1 MTDNK
6 IFELSCNKK
15 KEIKQDFVKENITTA
30 PNSNSKQLSSNEK
43 NVKIKKIF
51 SIKKQ
56 KKIESTR
63 DEHLRRYTITFFKN
77 FTIIFLR
84 KNFPDIK
91 ISLKNYKIIIENIP
105 QFIEILTNQLLTLL
119 LGKNSLSGKNNNDVL
134 EEKLNKYEGLKEFLN
149 HKVISLIYICC
160 EKEGAEIQGDLYSE
174 FIKQFNEKII
184 EKNLTYLKEFMK
196 KIDIKNLESKK
207 RKKKRKSH
215 IKFKTDISNNN
226 SNKFNHK
233 SISQKSNN
241 EKNKIIND
249 TQIKNDSTNK
259 IIDNFSQTLNNN
271 KSEYNPSNSIEYDNK
286 EEQNNNYYET
296 NSIGKLKDED
306 IKCSDLF
313 EDSNGVKDIY
323 KYIDYFPIFNADELS
338 SNPVSPIPIDEK
350 IKQSN
355 NDQKES
361 DLT

>member
-6 IFELSCNKK
+6 IFELNCNKK

-43 NVKIKKIF
+43 NVKNKKIF

-56 KKIESTR
+56 KKIDKSVR

-119 LGKNSLSGKNNNDVL
+119 LGKNSLSGKNKKNNNDVL

-184 EKNLTYLKEFMK
+184 EKKLVYLKEFMK

-226 SNKFNHK
+226 SNKFNDK

-259 IIDNFSQTLNNN
+259 IIDNFSQTINNN

-286 EEQNNNYYET
+286 EDQNNNYYET
-296 NSIGKLKDED
+296 NTIGKLKDED
-306 IKCSDLF
+306 IKFSDLF
-313 EDSNGVKDIY
+313 IDSNGVKDIFFFT
-323 KYIDYFPIFNADELS
+323 DPDELS

-361 DLT
+361 DFT

>member
-119 LGKNSLSGKNNNDVL
+119 LGKISLSGKNNNDVL
-134 EEKLNKYEGLKEFLN
+134 
-149 HKVISLIYICC
+149 
-160 EKEGAEIQGDLYSE
+160 
-174 FIKQFNEKII
+174 FIK
-184 EKNLTYLKEFMK
+184 
-196 KIDIKNLESKK
+196 
-207 RKKKRKSH
+207 
-215 IKFKTDISNNN
+215 
-226 SNKFNHK
+226 
-233 SISQKSNN
+233 
-241 EKNKIIND
+241 
-249 TQIKNDSTNK
+249 
-259 IIDNFSQTLNNN
+259 
-271 KSEYNPSNSIEYDNK
+271 
-286 EEQNNNYYET
+286 
-296 NSIGKLKDED
+296 
-306 IKCSDLF
+306 
-313 EDSNGVKDIY
+313 
-323 KYIDYFPIFNADELS
+323 
-338 SNPVSPIPIDEK
+338 
-350 IKQSN
+350 
-355 NDQKES
+355 
-361 DLT
+361 